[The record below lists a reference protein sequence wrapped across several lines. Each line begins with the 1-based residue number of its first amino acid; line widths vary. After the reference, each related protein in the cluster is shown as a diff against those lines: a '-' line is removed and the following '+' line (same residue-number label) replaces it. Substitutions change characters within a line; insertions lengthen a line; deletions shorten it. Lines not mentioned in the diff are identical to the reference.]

1 VSKLAHPLFFVGTWN
16 IFHFFETRQ
25 VTYLLNLICS
35 CNLEPQPTKG
45 HEKMVAEVIAL
56 APALYLLMVASPII
70 TTDIRER
77 RIPNAYVFPAYLI
90 TLISLLTASAIS
102 GRWLAFW
109 FSFGLFIVGFALL
122 ATLNQIGAVG
132 MGDVKLIS
140 VMVWGMS
147 WFTLW
152 NGLLILFAP
161 FVLAI
166 ASVLIYIRLNKSQPD
181 LAQKLHHFPLAPFI
195 YGAYALSLALTL
207 IY

>member
-1 VSKLAHPLFFVGTWN
+1 VSKLTHPLFFVDIWD

-56 APALYLLMVASPII
+56 APALYLLMVATPII
-70 TTDIRER
+70 TTDIKEQ
-77 RIPNAYVFPAYLI
+77 RIPNAFVLPAYPI
-90 TLISLLTASAIS
+90 TLVSLLTASVIS

-109 FSFGLFIVGFALL
+109 FSLGLFVVGFALL
-122 ATLNQIGAVG
+122 MTLNAIRSLG

-152 NGLLILFAP
+152 NGLLLLFAP
-161 FVLAI
+161 LVLAFLF
-166 ASVLIYIRLNKSQPD
+166 ALILILFKKAYLLRTLRI
-181 LAQKLHHFPLAPFI
+181 PLAPFI
-195 YGAYALSLALTL
+195 YVPYALSLALTL